1 MNFEEIIEFAFHE
14 FELLR
19 AETEIPGIAFGLIR
33 EGKLVYSAG
42 LGESIVGSGIQ
53 PTSNTVFR
61 IASMTKSFTAKAI
74 LDLRDKGLLQ
84 LDLPITTY
92 LPWAATIGLPV
103 NSAPISTRDLL
114 TMGAGLPIDDPWGD
128 RQESLPILDFDEMVK
143 SGLTFNRSVN
153 TRFEYSNLSYALLGR
168 IISVVTSEVFEP
180 YIKREIIDPLGMQA
194 STFFT
199 DVVPDEFRAVG
210 YAKFASG
217 LTPEPTIKT
226 GAFTPMGGLH
236 SSVNDLAKWVSTY
249 QLGRIEQQTPYR
261 YAQSGMAKAVN
272 ECPERIVIGSY
283 GFGLFVN
290 DDAILGRFV
299 HHSGGYPGYG
309 SHMRWHIESGWG
321 IVALG
326 NLTYAPMIIACTD
339 IMNHVAQIHMKSS
352 KPKINLGSATQSAMI
367 AVNSLINKWDDA
379 VADEWF
385 TENMDLDQP
394 RAERIAELLKL
405 TSGKSNW
412 KPSEGSITAPTK
424 SNVTWKVQTGASLIE
439 VELLM
444 SPQKSPK
451 IQKLIFRS
459 TEYNF
464 GLIPNMGCGSN
475 ELRTHSK
482 HGIYAPHEIR
492 LWGKVFPY
500 YKPRLAALLLILVAS
515 SLALIWRIG
524 INP

>member
-1 MNFEEIIEFAFHE
+1 MNPEEIIEYASHE

-19 AETEIPGIAFGLIR
+19 AEMEIPGIAFGLIH
-33 EGKLVYSAG
+33 EGNLVYSAG
-42 LGESIVGSGIQ
+42 FGESIIGSGIQ
-53 PTSNTVFR
+53 PTSKTVFR

-92 LPWAATIGLPV
+92 LPWAATIGLPA
-103 NSAPISTRDLL
+103 NSAPITIRHLL

-128 RQESLPILDFDEMVK
+128 RQESLPISDFDEMVK

-153 TRFEYSNLSYALLGR
+153 TGFEYSNLSYALLGR
-168 IISVVTSEVFEP
+168 IISVVTGEEFEP
-180 YIKREIIDPLGMQA
+180 FIKREIFDLLGMQA

-236 SSVNDLAKWVSTY
+236 SSVDDLAKWVSTY

-272 ECPERIVIGSY
+272 ESPERIVISAY
-283 GFGLFVN
+283 GFGLFIN

-309 SHMRWHIESGWG
+309 SHMRWHLESGWG

-326 NLTYAPMIIACTD
+326 NLTYAPMNIACTN
-339 IMNHVAQIHMKSS
+339 IMNHIAQIHRKSS
-352 KPKINLGSATQSAMI
+352 KPKINMGNATQAAMI
-367 AVNSLINKWDDA
+367 AINDLINKWDDA

-394 RAERIAELLKL
+394 RAERIAELRKL
-405 TSGKSNW
+405 TSGKDNW
-412 KPSEGSITAPTK
+412 KPLEGSITAQTK
-424 SNVTWKVQTGASLIE
+424 SNVTWKVESGGSAIE

-451 IQKLIFRS
+451 IQKLTLKS
-459 TEYNF
+459 AN
-464 GLIPNMGCGSN
+464 
-475 ELRTHSK
+475 
-482 HGIYAPHEIR
+482 
-492 LWGKVFPY
+492 
-500 YKPRLAALLLILVAS
+500 
-515 SLALIWRIG
+515 
-524 INP
+524 